1 MKFVLP
7 VALPIMF
14 GLAGCTTDRQ
24 TDPSQTATEQL
35 LISVA
40 VDHAVNNLN
49 STIPAGTKVFVDPQY
64 FDNAPG
70 DAALYTK
77 YAIASIRDMLL
88 RRGARLVD
96 DRKNADM
103 VAEVRTGGQSI
114 NHHDLLFGIPPIPV
128 PVPFTTTVVTTPKV
142 ALYERDQQ
150 TGIAKLAITA
160 YDKNGTLTTS
170 TGPTYGKSNSTQFA
184 LLLFFSWGHDD
195 LLPDAMKK

>member
-1 MKFVLP
+1 MKFVSP
-7 VALPIMF
+7 VALAIMF

-49 STIPAGTKVFVDPQY
+49 PTIPAGTKVFVDPQY

-77 YAIASIRDMLL
+77 YAIASIRDLLL

-114 NHHDLLFGIPPIPV
+114 NHHDLLIGLPAIPIPI
-128 PVPFTTTVVTTPKV
+128 PLTGVVTTPKV
-142 ALYERDQQ
+142 ALYERDRQ

-170 TGPTYGKSNSTQFA
+170 TGPTYGKSHSTQFA

-195 LLPDAMKK
+195 LLPDAMK